1 MSECQDCI
9 EVKKLN
15 LDVKRLEN
23 DVQTRDIEHD
33 VIIKGVASRMDNLE
47 QKFDDLRK
55 DVKQDIQSIKDDIP
69 ALFKHA
75 INELLATIAKWLIG
89 GLIVILVIIAFAFS
103 RPVLVQ
109 ALQELTNKVN
119 TYEVGK

>member
-1 MSECQDCI
+1 VSECQDCI
-9 EVKKLN
+9 EVKKLT

-55 DVKQDIQSIKDDIP
+55 DVKQDIKSIKDDIP

-75 INELLATIAKWLIG
+75 TDELLATIAKWLLG
-89 GLIVILVIIAFAFS
+89 GLAIIVLIIIFAFS
-103 RPVLVQ
+103 RPVIVK
-109 ALQELTNKVN
+109 ALEELTNKVQ